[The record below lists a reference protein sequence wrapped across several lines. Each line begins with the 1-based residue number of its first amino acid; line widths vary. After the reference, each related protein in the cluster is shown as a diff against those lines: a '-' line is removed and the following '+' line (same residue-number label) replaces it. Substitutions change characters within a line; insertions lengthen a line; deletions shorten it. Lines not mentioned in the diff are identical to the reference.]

1 MSKSDSEHGDPSS
14 PDENPSDH
22 LGPAAPATTFPG
34 LTAAEVRE
42 RVEAGQTNVTPRPG
56 GHTTWDIIR
65 TNVFTWFNLMLG
77 ALFVAVVVFGSWKD
91 GLFGVIIV
99 TNALIGIVQE
109 MRAKIALDRLS
120 VLTAPAAK
128 VIRGGENQEV
138 PVASVVLDDVL
149 RISAGD
155 QIVADGEILESHSL
169 EVDESLLTGES
180 VPVSKEAGDSLMSGS
195 FVVMGS
201 GAFRATAVGAD
212 AYAQR
217 LTGEGKRY
225 VRLRSDLVIGI
236 NNILRVIGVGILP
249 VGAFLVWAQFRM
261 GVTVEHGVNNT
272 VAALVAMIPQGLV
285 LLTSIAFAVSAVT
298 LARRKVL
305 TRELPAVEGLARV
318 DVLCIDKTGTITEP
332 RPAFEKF
339 EALAATGTRN
349 SLPAATGVPP
359 ESGSLPPAPE
369 LASPALRVLG
379 LMAATASG
387 RNSTFDAL
395 AASLPVPEGWEVED
409 SVPFS
414 SARKWSAVRI
424 AERGSWVLGAPEIV
438 ADGGAGNDGG
448 AGQAAPQLAADP
460 AALAALRAQ
469 ASSARARVAR
479 TRAAELA
486 DDGLRVLLLSHT
498 GAPLNG
504 EALPEGLEP
513 VGLVILSERVR
524 SDAPQTLA
532 YFQEQG
538 VEIKVISGDNP
549 ATVATIAAKAGV
561 PGADRAIDARSLP
574 QGEELADLMEETTVF
589 GRVNPDQKSAMV
601 EALQNRGH
609 TVAMTGDGVNDVLAL
624 KKADMGIAM
633 GTGTAA
639 AQAVSQLVLVDSRFS
654 TLPGVVAEGRRVT
667 ANIERVSKMFTTK
680 SVWAAILAIAVAAA
694 TVSYPIMPRHLT
706 VIDSLTI
713 GIPGFFL
720 ALAPNPRRFI
730 PGFVLRMARFVLPT
744 GLLAGITILLSY
756 LLLREMG
763 AAISE
768 AQTME
773 TIIFC
778 VIGWRVIKSIEHPLR
793 GWRLGLVLAMTLL
806 LAGVFAIPF
815 TREFFALDL
824 PGWPI
829 IGATAGMCV
838 FAWFFVGLGRLIGDR
853 LPFWREAAKRAEAVS
868 LE

>member
-1 MSKSDSEHGDPSS
+1 
-14 PDENPSDH
+14 
-22 LGPAAPATTFPG
+22 
-34 LTAAEVRE
+34 
-42 RVEAGQTNVTPRPG
+42 
-56 GHTTWDIIR
+56 
-65 TNVFTWFNLMLG
+65 
-77 ALFVAVVVFGSWKD
+77 
-91 GLFGVIIV
+91 
-99 TNALIGIVQE
+99 
-109 MRAKIALDRLS
+109 
-120 VLTAPAAK
+120 
-128 VIRGGENQEV
+128 
-138 PVASVVLDDVL
+138 
-149 RISAGD
+149 
-155 QIVADGEILESHSL
+155 
-169 EVDESLLTGES
+169 
-180 VPVSKEAGDSLMSGS
+180 
-195 FVVMGS
+195 
-201 GAFRATAVGAD
+201 
-212 AYAQR
+212 
-217 LTGEGKRY
+217 
-225 VRLRSDLVIGI
+225 
-236 NNILRVIGVGILP
+236 
-249 VGAFLVWAQFRM
+249 
-261 GVTVEHGVNNT
+261 
-272 VAALVAMIPQGLV
+272 
-285 LLTSIAFAVSAVT
+285 
-298 LARRKVL
+298 
-305 TRELPAVEGLARV
+305 
-318 DVLCIDKTGTITEP
+318 
-332 RPAFEKF
+332 
-339 EALAATGTRN
+339 
-349 SLPAATGVPP
+349 
-359 ESGSLPPAPE
+359 
-369 LASPALRVLG
+369 
-379 LMAATASG
+379 
-387 RNSTFDAL
+387 
-395 AASLPVPEGWEVED
+395 VPEGWEVED

-424 AERGSWVLGAPEIV
+424 AKRGSWVLGAPEIV
-438 ADGGAGNDGG
+438 ADGGAENDGGAGQAAAGPSLLG

-756 LLLREMG
+756 LLLRKMG